1 MSSEHRYEFRLRGR
15 LTPTIASEFEQ
26 MKLATAVAPVE
37 TILEGPVEDV
47 VALHGLLRLIE
58 SFGLELIEVRRIAE
72 VDTDV

>member
-1 MSSEHRYEFRLRGR
+1 MSEHRYEFRLRGR
-15 LTPTIASEFEQ
+15 LTPTIAAEFEQ

-58 SFGLELIEVRRIAE
+58 SLGLELIEVRRTPE
-72 VDTDV
+72 VNTDA